1 MKNELLQDLENRFET
16 LKHIRNL
23 AQSYDEKLFCYLL
36 EQSIYKDEFKNRFFI
51 MRNNT
56 YIFKLNDFLTFLDL
70 RNLSGSFTSYT
81 NKIGLA
87 FKTKSFLKT
96 NNEVVL
102 NFAYKDGVIKGGQ
115 SKDEDKKNEIF
126 FNEILA
132 KDEIDVLFARK
143 ALQNFELIG
152 HSACGDFSGNAA
164 DASLR
169 RMSNTPHSLTLH
181 NPKNSLTILE
191 CQDSKQDS
199 STQNERDNEQLKDSL
214 KAGANLLIKG
224 NNLLA
229 LHSLKKK
236 FANKVKLI
244 YIDPPYNTGNDSFN
258 YNDNFNHST
267 WLTFMKNRLEIAREF
282 LRDDGVIFIQCDDN
296 EQAYLKVLCDEIFN
310 RAGGG
315 GGKNFFFN
323 FIWQKKT
330 GSSDAKHIATTT
342 EYILCFAKNET
353 KLQLNKN
360 TDSHDENRYKFEDE
374 FVSTRGKYY
383 IDNLDRGGLSYSDS
397 LNYGIECPDGAIT
410 YPNGRLQYEN
420 DGWIWKWGKEKLE
433 WGLKNGFIEFRK
445 SKTKNSGWAVCYKN
459 YENVDNENN
468 PIIRA
473 APYKNLLL
481 EVMNHHATKEIKA
494 LFACHTE
501 PLGEV
506 SKNKVS
512 LKKVDSSRD
521 FSPVSQAQND
531 KMAESQNNNTPLF
544 ATPKPEALLKR
555 IIEISTNE
563 NDLVMDFFA
572 GSGTT
577 LAVAH
582 KMKRRFIGIEQM
594 EYIESITKERLKKVI
609 NGEQGGISKAVDW
622 QGGGSFIYAELMP
635 LNAIYKERIKNIND
649 EKMLDSIYKD
659 LESKAF
665 LDYRIDLDSI
675 LKDKEFKELD
685 LKNKKEVLLDILDSN
700 MDYVLYGDI
709 EDRDYAIS
717 DETIELN
724 RIFYGEEE

>member
-36 EQSIYKDEFKNRFFI
+36 EQSTYKDEFKNRFFI

-267 WLTFMKNRLEIAREF
+267 WLTFMKNRLEIARDF

-296 EQAYLKVLCDEIFN
+296 EQAYLKVLCDEIFG
-310 RAGGG
+310 RE
-315 GGKNFFFN
+315 NFVAT
-323 FIWQKKT
+323 ICWRKKT
-330 GSSDAKHIATTT
+330 GGGQDSIYFAKEH
-342 EYILCFAKNET
+342 EYILCYQKQKWQIIDSTQEQNEKDFSKIINGKKAKIL
-353 KLQLNKN
+353 KLEKWGNHSLR
-360 TDSHDENRYKFEDE
+360 TDRP
-374 FVSTRGKYY
+374 TLYY
-383 IDNLDRGGLSYSDS
+383 AIKDPNGNDFYPVAPNGADGCWRKKPENLDNEHIFWQEDS
-397 LNYGIECPDGAIT
+397 K
-410 YPNGRLQYEN
+410 GRLTPYEVIYF
-420 DGWIWKWGKEKLE
+420 DEVKHIDKILKTRTMWLE
-433 WGLKNGFIEFRK
+433 NGN
-445 SKTKNSGWAVCYKN
+445 TTQ
-459 YENVDNENN
+459 
-468 PIIRA
+468 
-473 APYKNLLL
+473 
-481 EVMNHHATKEIKA
+481 ATNEIKA
-494 LFACHTE
+494 LFE
-501 PLGEV
+501 NG
-506 SKNKVS
+506 
-512 LKKVDSSRD
+512 
-521 FSPVSQAQND
+521 
-531 KMAESQNNNTPLF
+531 NTTLF
-544 ATPKPEALLKR
+544 ATPKPEALIKR
-555 IIEISTNE
+555 IIEISTQE
-563 NDLVMDFFA
+563 GDLIMDFFA

-582 KMKRRFIGIEQM
+582 KMNRCWIGIEQM
-594 EYIESITKERLKKVI
+594 DYIESITKERLKKVVS
-609 NGEQGGISKAVDW
+609 GEQGGISKAVDW

-635 LNAIYKERIKNIND
+635 LNVIYKERIKNIND

-685 LKNKKEVLLDILDSN
+685 LQEKKEVLLDILDSN

-709 EDRDYAIS
+709 EDKDYAIS
-717 DETIELN
+717 SEVIELN
-724 RIFYGEEE
+724 RIFYGDCHDFANAKSRNDKKGK

>member
-36 EQSIYKDEFKNRFFI
+36 EQSTYKNEFKNRFFI

-81 NKIGLA
+81 NKIGLG

-152 HSACGDFSGNAA
+152 QGD
-164 DASLR
+164 LK
-169 RMSNTPHSLTLH
+169 
-181 NPKNSLTILE
+181 KNL
-191 CQDSKQDS
+191 
-199 STQNERDNEQLKDSL
+199 NN
-214 KAGANLLIKG
+214 ANLLIKG

-296 EQAYLKVLCDEIFN
+296 EQAYLKVLCDEIFS
-310 RAGGG
+310 RGGG
-315 GGKNFFFN
+315 GNNFVGCITCKVKSAGGLTTDTEMFFDCAEYLLVYAKSSQHLTYNTIKVKTEVVNSSSKTAKQYNSIINNIDFSKKEFVAKKDNITYYKIQKGYFNIENLQIKNMNENDFFDKKDEIFRLTALSGGIGK
-323 FIWQKKT
+323 
-330 GSSDAKHIATTT
+330 
-342 EYILCFAKNET
+342 
-353 KLQLNKN
+353 KLQNHIKDFTNNEDLFIFEYVPTKGKDKDKLTQYLMYKNQTITMLSKLIEVDDKNK
-360 TDSHDENRYKFEDE
+360 R
-374 FVSTRGKYY
+374 
-383 IDNLDRGGLSYSDS
+383 I
-397 LNYGIECPDGAIT
+397 I
-410 YPNGRLQYEN
+410 
-420 DGWIWKWGKEKLE
+420 KLE
-433 WGLKNGFIEFRK
+433 PISNIFTDDFWQGISNEGQVKLKNGK
-445 SKTKNSGWAVCYKN
+445 
-459 YENVDNENN
+459 
-468 PIIRA
+468 
-473 APYKNLLL
+473 
-481 EVMNHHATKEIKA
+481 
-494 LFACHTE
+494 
-501 PLGEV
+501 
-506 SKNKVS
+506 
-512 LKKVDSSRD
+512 
-521 FSPVSQAQND
+521 
-531 KMAESQNNNTPLF
+531 
-544 ATPKPEALLKR
+544 KPEALLQR

-577 LAVAH
+577 LAVAM
-582 KMKRRFIGIEQM
+582 KMKRQFIGIEQM
-594 EYIESITKERLKKVI
+594 DYIESITKERLKKVI

-622 QGGGSFIYAELMP
+622 QGGGSFIYEELMP

-649 EKMLDSIYKD
+649 EKELEKLYND

-685 LKNKKEVLLDILDSN
+685 LQNKQEALLKILDSN

-709 EDRDYAIS
+709 EDKDYAIS
-717 DETIELN
+717 SEVIELN
-724 RIFYGEEE
+724 KIFYGDCHDFANAKSRNDKRKG

>member
-36 EQSIYKDEFKNRFFI
+36 EQSTYKDEFKNRFFI
-51 MRNNT
+51 VRNNT

-81 NKIGLA
+81 NKIGLG

-132 KDEIDVLFARK
+132 KDEIDVLFAKK

-152 HSACGDFSGNAA
+152 QGD
-164 DASLR
+164 
-169 RMSNTPHSLTLH
+169 
-181 NPKNSLTILE
+181 
-191 CQDSKQDS
+191 
-199 STQNERDNEQLKDSL
+199 LKENL
-214 KAGANLLIKG
+214 NNANLLIKG

-267 WLTFMKNRLEIAREF
+267 WLTFMKNRLEIARDF
-282 LRDDGVIFIQCDDN
+282 LSDDGVIFIQCDDN
-296 EQAYLKVLCDEIFN
+296 EQAYLKVLCDEIFGRENFVNCIVWKRRGGSANPKN
-310 RAGGG
+310 RL
-315 GGKNFFFN
+315 NVV
-323 FIWQKKT
+323 I
-330 GSSDAKHIATTT
+330 D
-342 EYILCFAKNET
+342 YILWYSKSENYQVNHIYS
-353 KLQLNKN
+353 L
-360 TDSHDENRYKFEDE
+360 DDENTQQYIKERFTNIDE
-374 FVSTRGKYY
+374 
-383 IDNLDRGGLSYSDS
+383 
-397 LNYGIECPDGAIT
+397 
-410 YPNGRLQYEN
+410 NGRKFMKSPLQSPNYREN
-420 DGWIWKWGKEKLE
+420 LIYDYKGY
-433 WGLKNGFIEFRK
+433 
-445 SKTKNSGWAVCYKN
+445 KTPTKGYSVS
-459 YENVDNENN
+459 
-468 PIIRA
+468 
-473 APYKNLLL
+473 
-481 EVMNHHATKEIKA
+481 KEIMEKWDKEGKLCFPKDKNQNINRKIYLDEYKGQPISCLWSDIKVINPMA
-494 LFACHTE
+494 KE
-501 PLGEV
+501 RGEF
-506 SKNKVS
+506 
-512 LKKVDSSRD
+512 DG
-521 FSPVSQAQND
+521 Q
-531 KMAESQNNNTPLF
+531 
-544 ATPKPEALLKR
+544 KPEALIKR
-555 IIEISTNE
+555 IIEISTQE

-594 EYIESITKERLKKVI
+594 DYIESITKERLKKVVA
-609 NGEQGGISKAVDW
+609 GEQGGISKAVDW

-685 LKNKKEVLLDILDSN
+685 LHAKKKALLDILDSN

-709 EDRDYAIS
+709 EDEDYAIS
-717 DETIELN
+717 SEVIELN
-724 RIFYGEEE
+724 KIFYGDDNV

>member
-36 EQSIYKDEFKNRFFI
+36 EQSTYKNEFKNRFFI

-81 NKIGLA
+81 NKIGLG

-152 HSACGDFSGNAA
+152 QGD
-164 DASLR
+164 
-169 RMSNTPHSLTLH
+169 
-181 NPKNSLTILE
+181 
-191 CQDSKQDS
+191 
-199 STQNERDNEQLKDSL
+199 LKENL
-214 KAGANLLIKG
+214 NNANLLIKG

-282 LRDDGVIFIQCDDN
+282 LSDDGVIFIQCDDN
-296 EQAYLKVLCDEIFN
+296 EQAYLKVLCDEIFGREN
-310 RAGGG
+310 FVCNFACIVAPAGTQSSVFVAQQHNYCLAYAKNKSNLTLFNIANTEQELKEKYKEKDKYGFYYSERLWKRG
-315 GGKNFFFN
+315 QGGKKEDVPSLHFPVYYDE
-323 FIWQKKT
+323 IKDK
-330 GSSDAKHIATTT
+330 I
-342 EYILCFAKNET
+342 YIDSEAKNVKNLIKIIPYQT
-353 KLQLNKN
+353 KGVL
-360 TDSHDENRYKFEDE
+360 
-374 FVSTRGKYY
+374 
-383 IDNLDRGGLSYSDS
+383 
-397 LNYGIECPDGAIT
+397 
-410 YPNGRLQYEN
+410 GR
-420 DGWIWKWGKEKLE
+420 WTWSKEKMLNE
-433 WGLKNGFIEFRK
+433 KHKLIIRK
-445 SKTKNSGWAVCYKN
+445 VNNEYVLHKKN
-459 YENVDNENN
+459 YRQDDKGKL
-468 PIIRA
+468 
-473 APYKNLLL
+473 PYSVITSDIARTEIGSL
-481 EVMNHHATKEIKA
+481 EIKEI
-494 LFACHTE
+494 F
-501 PLGEV
+501 
-506 SKNKVS
+506 
-512 LKKVDSSRD
+512 
-521 FSPVSQAQND
+521 ND
-531 KMAESQNNNTPLF
+531 KVFNY
-544 ATPKPEALLKR
+544 PKSEKFLKR

-594 EYIESITKERLKKVI
+594 DYIESITKERLKKVI
-609 NGEQGGISKAVDW
+609 NGEQGGISKALNW

-635 LNAIYKERIKNIND
+635 LNVAYKERIKNIND
-649 EKMLDSIYKD
+649 EKELEKLYND

-685 LKNKKEVLLDILDSN
+685 LQNKQEALLKILDSN

-709 EDRDYAIS
+709 DDRDYAIS

-724 RIFYGEEE
+724 KIFYGDCHDFANAKSRNDKKGK

>member
-36 EQSIYKDEFKNRFFI
+36 EQSTYKNEFKNRFFI

-81 NKIGLA
+81 NKIGLG

-132 KDEIDVLFARK
+132 KDEIDVLFAPK

-152 HSACGDFSGNAA
+152 QGD
-164 DASLR
+164 
-169 RMSNTPHSLTLH
+169 
-181 NPKNSLTILE
+181 
-191 CQDSKQDS
+191 
-199 STQNERDNEQLKDSL
+199 LKENL
-214 KAGANLLIKG
+214 NNANLLIKG

-296 EQAYLKVLCDEIFN
+296 EQAYLKVLCDEIFS
-310 RAGGG
+310 RGGG
-315 GGKNFFFN
+315 GNNFVGCITCKVKSAGGLTTDTEMFFDCAEYLLVYAKSSQHLTYNTIKVKTEVVNSSSKTAKQYNSIINNIDFSKKEFVAKKDNITYYKIQKGYFNIENLQIKNMNENDFFDKKDEIFRLTALSGGIGK
-323 FIWQKKT
+323 
-330 GSSDAKHIATTT
+330 
-342 EYILCFAKNET
+342 
-353 KLQLNKN
+353 KLQNHIKDFTNNEDLFIFEYVPTKGKDKDKLTQYLMYKNQTITMLSKLIEVDDKNK
-360 TDSHDENRYKFEDE
+360 R
-374 FVSTRGKYY
+374 
-383 IDNLDRGGLSYSDS
+383 I
-397 LNYGIECPDGAIT
+397 I
-410 YPNGRLQYEN
+410 
-420 DGWIWKWGKEKLE
+420 KLE
-433 WGLKNGFIEFRK
+433 PISNIFTDDFWQGISNEGQVKLKNGK
-445 SKTKNSGWAVCYKN
+445 
-459 YENVDNENN
+459 
-468 PIIRA
+468 
-473 APYKNLLL
+473 
-481 EVMNHHATKEIKA
+481 
-494 LFACHTE
+494 
-501 PLGEV
+501 
-506 SKNKVS
+506 
-512 LKKVDSSRD
+512 
-521 FSPVSQAQND
+521 
-531 KMAESQNNNTPLF
+531 
-544 ATPKPEALLKR
+544 KPEALLQR

-577 LAVAH
+577 LAVAM
-582 KMKRRFIGIEQM
+582 KMKRQFIGIEQM
-594 EYIESITKERLKKVI
+594 DYIESITKERLKKVI

-635 LNAIYKERIKNIND
+635 LNVAYKERIKNIND
-649 EKMLDSIYKD
+649 EKELEKLYND

-665 LDYRIDLDSI
+665 LDYRIDLAEI
-675 LKDKEFKELD
+675 LKDKEFKDLD
-685 LKNKKEVLLDILDSN
+685 LQNKQEALLKILDSN

-709 EDRDYAIS
+709 EDKDYAIS
-717 DETIELN
+717 SEVIELN
-724 RIFYGEEE
+724 KIFYGDDNV

>member
-36 EQSIYKDEFKNRFFI
+36 EQSTYKDEFKNRFFI

-81 NKIGLA
+81 NKIGLG

-152 HSACGDFSGNAA
+152 QGD
-164 DASLR
+164 
-169 RMSNTPHSLTLH
+169 
-181 NPKNSLTILE
+181 
-191 CQDSKQDS
+191 
-199 STQNERDNEQLKDSL
+199 LKENL
-214 KAGANLLIKG
+214 NNANLLIKG

-282 LRDDGVIFIQCDDN
+282 LSDDGVIFIQCDDN
-296 EQAYLKVLCDEIFN
+296 EQAYLKVLCDEIFGRDN
-310 RAGGG
+310 FVGCVVRQTRSGGG
-315 GGKNFFFN
+315 FGTSDIGITHDYVLVYAKNRQNFTLNRIDKDVKELTKYFNFKDEKGSFHKRELKQSETQAGSREDRPFMFYPILVKKDKVKSIIKDEFIRIYNKETKNFDDDFLNTLKQKYNDFEFILPIKNDKN
-323 FIWQKKT
+323 FGRWTCGFDSFLMMLENNEIMAENSKIYKK
-330 GSSDAKHIATTT
+330 
-342 EYILCFAKNET
+342 EYLQNERNSKVVPFLFNET
-353 KLQLNKN
+353 
-360 TDSHDENRYKFEDE
+360 
-374 FVSTRGKYY
+374 
-383 IDNLDRGGLSYSDS
+383 NLF
-397 LNYGIECPDGAIT
+397 NGIGT
-410 YPNGRLQYEN
+410 Q
-420 DGWIWKWGKEKLE
+420 
-433 WGLKNGFIEFRK
+433 
-445 SKTKNSGWAVCYKN
+445 
-459 YENVDNENN
+459 
-468 PIIRA
+468 
-473 APYKNLLL
+473 
-481 EVMNHHATKEIKA
+481 EIKA
-494 LFACHTE
+494 LFE
-501 PLGEV
+501 
-506 SKNKVS
+506 
-512 LKKVDSSRD
+512 
-521 FSPVSQAQND
+521 ND
-531 KMAESQNNNTPLF
+531 NTTLF
-544 ATPKPEALLKR
+544 ATPKPEALLQR

-577 LAVAH
+577 LAVAM
-582 KMKRRFIGIEQM
+582 KMKRQFIGIEQM
-594 EYIESITKERLKKVI
+594 DYIESITKERLKKVI
-609 NGEQGGISKAVDW
+609 NGEQGGISKALNW

-635 LNAIYKERIKNIND
+635 LNVAYKERIKNIND

-665 LDYRIDLDSI
+665 LDYRIDLGSI

-685 LKNKKEVLLDILDSN
+685 LQNKKEVLLSILDSN

-709 EDRDYAIS
+709 EDKDYAIS

-724 RIFYGEEE
+724 RIFYGDCHDFANAKSRNDKKGK

>member
-36 EQSIYKDEFKNRFFI
+36 EQSTYKDEFKNRFFI

-81 NKIGLA
+81 NKIGLG

-152 HSACGDFSGNAA
+152 QGD
-164 DASLR
+164 
-169 RMSNTPHSLTLH
+169 
-181 NPKNSLTILE
+181 
-191 CQDSKQDS
+191 
-199 STQNERDNEQLKDSL
+199 LKENL
-214 KAGANLLIKG
+214 NNANLLIKG

-296 EQAYLKVLCDEIFN
+296 EQAYLKVLMDEIFG
-310 RAGGG
+310 RE
-315 GGKNFFFN
+315 NFVAT
-323 FIWQKKT
+323 ICWRKKT
-330 GSSDAKHIATTT
+330 GGGQDSIYFAKEH
-342 EYILCFAKNET
+342 EYILCYQKQKWQIIDSTQEQNEKDFSKIINGKKAKIL
-353 KLQLNKN
+353 KLEKWGNHSLR
-360 TDSHDENRYKFEDE
+360 TDRP
-374 FVSTRGKYY
+374 TLYY
-383 IDNLDRGGLSYSDS
+383 AIKDPNGNDFYPVAPNGADGCWRKKPENLDKEHIFWQEDS
-397 LNYGIECPDGAIT
+397 K
-410 YPNGRLQYEN
+410 GRLTPYEVIYF
-420 DGWIWKWGKEKLE
+420 DEVKHIDKILKTRTMWLE
-433 WGLKNGFIEFRK
+433 NGN
-445 SKTKNSGWAVCYKN
+445 TTQ
-459 YENVDNENN
+459 
-468 PIIRA
+468 
-473 APYKNLLL
+473 
-481 EVMNHHATKEIKA
+481 ATNEIKA
-494 LFACHTE
+494 LFE
-501 PLGEV
+501 
-506 SKNKVS
+506 
-512 LKKVDSSRD
+512 
-521 FSPVSQAQND
+521 ND
-531 KMAESQNNNTPLF
+531 NTTLF

-577 LAVAH
+577 LAVAM
-582 KMKRRFIGIEQM
+582 KMKRQFIGIEQM
-594 EYIESITKERLKKVI
+594 DYIESITKERLKKVVA
-609 NGEQGGISKAVDW
+609 GEQGGISKAVDW

-635 LNAIYKERIKNIND
+635 LNVIYKERIKNIND
-649 EKMLDSIYKD
+649 EKELEKLYND

-665 LDYRIDLDSI
+665 LDYRIDLAEI
-675 LKDKEFKELD
+675 LKDKEFKDLD
-685 LKNKKEVLLDILDSN
+685 LQNKQEALLKILDSN

-709 EDRDYAIS
+709 EDKDYAIS
-717 DETIELN
+717 SEVIELN
-724 RIFYGEEE
+724 KIFYGDDNV

>member
-36 EQSIYKDEFKNRFFI
+36 EQSTYKNEFKNRFFI
-51 MRNNT
+51 VRNNT

-81 NKIGLA
+81 NKIGLG

-152 HSACGDFSGNAA
+152 QGD
-164 DASLR
+164 LK
-169 RMSNTPHSLTLH
+169 
-181 NPKNSLTILE
+181 KNL
-191 CQDSKQDS
+191 
-199 STQNERDNEQLKDSL
+199 NN
-214 KAGANLLIKG
+214 ANLLIKG

-267 WLTFMKNRLEIAREF
+267 WLTFMKNRLEIAKEF

-296 EQAYLKVLCDEIFN
+296 EQDYLKVLCDEIFG
-310 RAGGG
+310 RE
-315 GGKNFFFN
+315 NFVAT
-323 FIWQKKT
+323 ICWRKKT
-330 GSSDAKHIATTT
+330 GGGQDSIYFAKEH
-342 EYILCFAKNET
+342 EYILCYQKQKWQIIDSTQEQNEKDFSKIINGKKAKIL
-353 KLQLNKN
+353 KLEKWGNHSLR
-360 TDSHDENRYKFEDE
+360 TDRP
-374 FVSTRGKYY
+374 TLYY
-383 IDNLDRGGLSYSDS
+383 AIKDPNGNDFYPVAPNGADGCWRKKPENLDNKHIFWQEDS
-397 LNYGIECPDGAIT
+397 K
-410 YPNGRLQYEN
+410 GRLTPYEVIYF
-420 DGWIWKWGKEKLE
+420 DEVKHIDKILKTRTMWLE
-433 WGLKNGFIEFRK
+433 NGN
-445 SKTKNSGWAVCYKN
+445 TTQ
-459 YENVDNENN
+459 
-468 PIIRA
+468 
-473 APYKNLLL
+473 
-481 EVMNHHATKEIKA
+481 ATNEIKA
-494 LFACHTE
+494 LFE
-501 PLGEV
+501 
-506 SKNKVS
+506 
-512 LKKVDSSRD
+512 
-521 FSPVSQAQND
+521 ND
-531 KMAESQNNNTPLF
+531 NTTLF
-544 ATPKPEALLKR
+544 ATPKPEALIKR

-594 EYIESITKERLKKVI
+594 DYIESITKERLKKVI
-609 NGEQGGISKAVDW
+609 NGEQGGISKALNW

-635 LNAIYKERIKNIND
+635 LNVAYKERIKNIND
-649 EKMLDSIYKD
+649 EKELEKLYND

-685 LKNKKEVLLDILDSN
+685 LQNKQEALLKILDSN

-709 EDRDYAIS
+709 DDRDYAIS

-724 RIFYGEEE
+724 KIFYGDCHDFANAKSRNDKKGK

>member
-36 EQSIYKDEFKNRFFI
+36 EQSTYKNEFKNRFFI

-81 NKIGLA
+81 NKIGLG

-152 HSACGDFSGNAA
+152 QGD
-164 DASLR
+164 
-169 RMSNTPHSLTLH
+169 
-181 NPKNSLTILE
+181 
-191 CQDSKQDS
+191 
-199 STQNERDNEQLKDSL
+199 LKENL
-214 KAGANLLIKG
+214 NNANLLIKG

-296 EQAYLKVLCDEIFN
+296 EQAYLKVLCDEIFS
-310 RAGGG
+310 RGGG
-315 GGKNFFFN
+315 GNNFVNCIVWKRRGGSANPKNRLN
-323 FIWQKKT
+323 IVV
-330 GSSDAKHIATTT
+330 D
-342 EYILCFAKNET
+342 YILWYSKSENYQVNHIYS
-353 KLQLNKN
+353 L
-360 TDSHDENRYKFEDE
+360 DDENTQQYIKERFVNIDE
-374 FVSTRGKYY
+374 
-383 IDNLDRGGLSYSDS
+383 
-397 LNYGIECPDGAIT
+397 
-410 YPNGRLQYEN
+410 NGRKFMKSPLQSPNYREN
-420 DGWIWKWGKEKLE
+420 LIYDYKGYKTPTKGYSVSKEVMEKWDKEGKLCFPKDKSQNINRKIYLDEYKGQPISCLWNDIKVINPMAKERGEFDGQKPEKL
-433 WGLKNGFIEFRK
+433 L
-445 SKTKNSGWAVCYKN
+445 
-459 YENVDNENN
+459 
-468 PIIRA
+468 
-473 APYKNLLL
+473 
-481 EVMNHHATKEIKA
+481 
-494 LFACHTE
+494 
-501 PLGEV
+501 
-506 SKNKVS
+506 
-512 LKKVDSSRD
+512 
-521 FSPVSQAQND
+521 Q
-531 KMAESQNNNTPLF
+531 
-544 ATPKPEALLKR
+544 R
-555 IIEISTNE
+555 IIELSTQE

-582 KMKRRFIGIEQM
+582 KMKRCWIGIEQM
-594 EYIESITKERLKKVI
+594 DYIESITKERLKKVVS
-609 NGEQGGISKAVDW
+609 GEQGGISKALNW

-635 LNAIYKERIKNIND
+635 LNVAYKERIKNIND

-665 LDYRIDLDSI
+665 LDYRIDLGSI

-685 LKNKKEVLLDILDSN
+685 LQNKQEALLKILDSN

-709 EDRDYAIS
+709 DDRDYAIS

-724 RIFYGEEE
+724 KIFYGDCHDFANAKSRNDKKGK